1 MKRKLSKKT
10 QAAVAL
16 GAAAVVAVGGTF
28 AWFSTT
34 DQVEN
39 VFDMDD
45 FDVSITEAFDPEAPM
60 NPGSTITKQ
69 VGVTNYGDV
78 PVYVRVKFEEKLV
91 LKNWAM
97 NEENDKRL
105 LYYAD
110 KKDPGQEDLVAKDD
124 TPYPEETGFVKAIPA
139 VYDEKVIE
147 QFTDTHKGWEK
158 VDSTNLVESGFENVN
173 VYTKESTASGEGAN
187 TVHQYFAYDTT
198 DNQIVEIKAKTDEG
212 GTTTYTARYAYH
224 VLKNPDETH
233 EATHKEK
240 ADAIKDNEIH
250 YNSGTEYITLNFANR
265 GVNEYDQTN
274 WKLDDTAASNEGWY
288 YYNHILDPGA
298 STGNL
303 LESVTFAKEMPND
316 YIGATYTITPVM
328 EAVQANKDAVDATW
342 DRVSG
347 TAYEGEPY
355 DYHYNVNV
363 EVSEPT
369 EPNATVTWTINNN
382 DPQTD

>member
-45 FDVSITEAFDPEAPM
+45 FDVSITEAFDPETPM

-91 LKNWAM
+91 LKNWAL
-97 NEENDKRL
+97 NEEDDKRL

-110 KKDPGQEDLVAKDD
+110 TKTPSGKEDLFAKDG
-124 TPYPEETGFVKAIPA
+124 TAYPEGTGFEKAIPA
-139 VYDEKVIE
+139 VYDEKVIK
-147 QFTDTHKGWEK
+147 QFTTGDWSEVQTPDLG
-158 VDSTNLVESGFENVN
+158 SGFENVK

-198 DNQIVEIKAKTDEG
+198 DNQIVEIKAMTDDG
-212 GTTTYTARYAYH
+212 GTTTYTAKYAYH
-224 VLKNPDETH
+224 VVTDEDREIESTH
-233 EATHKEK
+233 AMKDFEAN
-240 ADAIKDNEIH
+240 DALIHGENDKWIKF
-250 YNSGTEYITLNFANR
+250 NFAEAFT
-265 GVNEYDQTN
+265 GNESDN
-274 WKLDDTAASNEGWY
+274 WILDTDAENNKGY
-288 YYNHILDPGA
+288 YYYKHVLDAGE
-298 STGNL
+298 STPNL
-303 LESVTFAKEMPND
+303 LDSVTFGKEMPNSFL
-316 YIGATYTITPVM
+316 GAVYTITPVM
-328 EAVQANKDAVDATW
+328 EAVQENGDAVDATW
-342 DRVSG
+342 DVAG
-347 TAYEGEPY
+347 TY
-355 DYHYNVNV
+355 DV
-363 EVSEPT
+363 EVT
-369 EPNATVTWTINNN
+369 DGD
-382 DPQTD
+382 DPLGWVISN